1 MHFPV
6 DDDCGAAYHHAGVF
20 GWSGLG
26 PAHYHGL
33 HFHARVV
40 FRHERLSRE
49 QIRCATPVL
58 YRHGRFYRGML
69 RFAFRDE
76 LSGAA
81 RISPGA
87 GDRRGHFASAYSSGG
102 TFGISQKP
110 IRQGYGHCGA
120 HYRVRARNRPGDLGL
135 HRRCVGVASGV
146 RRAWRG
152 LCRGDAAC
160 DSVFAECDAQARNAS
175 ALRYALRDA
184 VLVRSDMP
192 ACRDGVHR
200 TIGAGRGGRGKHRV
214 GRCAPVRVRS
224 STTEDSESAS
234 QAFVLCESSIR
245 GWACARTAWQPVVYG
260 GFHHGSAVRA
270 RCARRFSGRFGPGYS
285 TRSGVVGLFEPHNG
299 SSARFARAVAAA
311 YCGLRFAAGRNAGVC
326 RV

>member
-1 MHFPV
+1 
-6 DDDCGAAYHHAGVF
+6 
-20 GWSGLG
+20 
-26 PAHYHGL
+26 
-33 HFHARVV
+33 
-40 FRHERLSRE
+40 
-49 QIRCATPVL
+49 
-58 YRHGRFYRGML
+58 ML

-87 GDRRGHFASAYSSGG
+87 GNRRGHFASAYSSGG
-102 TFGISQKP
+102 AFGISQKP
-110 IRQGYGHCGA
+110 IRQGHGHCGT
-120 HYRVRARNRPGDLGL
+120 HYRVRARNRPGNLGL
-135 HRRCVGVASGV
+135 HYRCVGVASGV

-160 DSVFAECDAQARNAS
+160 DSIFAECDAQARNAS
-175 ALRYALRDA
+175 TLRCALRGA

-200 TIGAGRGGRGKHRV
+200 TIGAGRGGCGEHRV

-234 QAFVLCESSIR
+234 QAFVLCESSIH
-245 GWACARTAWQPVVYG
+245 GWACARTARQSVVYG

-270 RCARRFSGRFGPGYS
+270 RCARRFGGRFGLGYS
-285 TRSGVVGLFEPHNG
+285 ARCGAAGLFEPHNG
-299 SSARFARAVAAA
+299 SPARFARAVAAA
-311 YCGLRFAAGRNAGVC
+311 YCGLRFAAGRDAGVC
-326 RV
+326 RMRCGNAALGGYGALWRAHLRCRMPANAHDGLREQAAIGR